1 MFLRRLVAPAARAA
15 AVLGVGAS
23 FLLVA
28 PAHCDAASSLGIPTG
43 LGSKHPNSV
52 VTFPGAEKQDPKPS
66 LTIEYWCLRALG
78 ELPRLI
84 LEATGTPY
92 NSVFHFSGSNYK
104 EYTPFGQL
112 PVLRDGGF
120 MLCESGAISRHL
132 GRVTCIDGAS
142 LEEKAKVD
150 MYYELA
156 KDIKG
161 KMAGV
166 HDEAHADAKSLK
178 TFLGHAEAACS
189 GEHFVGGELTLADV
203 AMFECLYQMEEI
215 KPGCLSGFP
224 KLSTFVQSF
233 SSTPAIA
240 AYLDS
245 PRRVPLTKNELGKGR
260 LPGMDGY
267 VYVQPLKAATYATP
281 WKGA

>member
-1 MFLRRLVAPAARAA
+1 MMLRRLLTPARSVAIGLGASLLMAPAR
-15 AVLGVGAS
+15 
-23 FLLVA
+23 
-28 PAHCDAASSLGIPTG
+28 CDAASDLGIPTG
-43 LGSKHPNSV
+43 LGSKRPNSV
-52 VTFPGAEKQDPKPS
+52 VTFPGAHKQDPKPS

-92 NSVFHFSGSNYK
+92 NSVFHFASSNYK
-104 EYTPFGQL
+104 EYAPFGQL
-112 PVLRDGGF
+112 PVLRDGEL
-120 MLCESGAISRHL
+120 MLSESGAIVRHL
-132 GRVTCIDGAS
+132 ARLTCIDGAS

-161 KMAGV
+161 KLAGV
-166 HDEAHADAKSLK
+166 HDTAHADAAPLQ
-178 TFLGHAEAACS
+178 TFLRHAEAACN
-189 GEHFVGGELTLADV
+189 GEHFVGSQLTLADV
-203 AMFECLYQMEEI
+203 AMFEILDQMEEI
-215 KPGCLSGFP
+215 KPGCLSGFA
-224 KLSTFVQSF
+224 KLSNFVHSF
-233 SSTPAIA
+233 GNMPAIA

-260 LPGMDGY
+260 LPGTDGY
-267 VYVQPLKAATYATP
+267 VFIKPMNADTYATP